1 VVDDGA
7 VAPRPSPPHLQRGAR
22 AEARVAQWLEARG
35 LRILFRNYRC
45 RAGEL
50 DLVAQ
55 DADGV
60 LAIIEVRCRSRCD
73 FGSAADSVDGRKQ
86 ARIRRASRHLLRC
99 HPALARKAARYDVV
113 EAVPQADRLRLRW
126 IRGAFTD

>member
-1 VVDDGA
+1 VVPGSA
-7 VAPRPSPPHLQRGAR
+7 LPQPTTAQRELGAR
-22 AEARVAQWLEARG
+22 AEASVARWLESRG

-55 DADGV
+55 DAHGV
-60 LAIIEVRCRSRCD
+60 LAIIEVRCRTRSD
-73 FGSAADSVDGRKQ
+73 FGGAAASVDGRKQ

-99 HPALARKAARYDVV
+99 HPQLARQAARYDVV
-113 EAVPQADRLRLRW
+113 EAVPRDGHLRLRW